1 MPESPEIVLVL
12 GDITTQEVDAI
23 VNAANTALLPGGG
36 VDGAITDAA
45 GAAALAER
53 EAIVTAGSDPPLPTG
68 EAVATTGGD
77 LPARWIIHTAGPVF
91 SGEARDR
98 MLLAACHASC
108 LRVADE
114 LGASTVAFPA
124 ISTGIYGYPVEQA
137 APIAIGAV
145 LDATTDVAEVRFV
158 LFDEVA
164 LEAFRTSLV
173 AFSPA
178 MSDQL
183 TNVKGV
189 FDRLGQIQ
197 LVDCREPYEWEAGRV
212 KGAVHIPLNDIMGGA
227 GQDLDKNKS
236 VAVICRSGNRSELAT
251 MMFQARGYEAYN
263 VEGGMEAWAAEG
275 LPLEAGDGSPG
286 RVA

>member
-1 MPESPEIVLVL
+1 VLVH
-12 GDITTQEVDAI
+12 GDITTQTVDAI
-23 VNAANTALLPGGG
+23 VNAANTALRPGGG
-36 VDGAITDAA
+36 VDGAITRAA

-53 EAIVTAGSDPPLPTG
+53 EAIVAQRKDPPLATG
-68 EAVATTGGD
+68 EAVATIGGD

-91 SGEARDR
+91 TGEAGDR
-98 MLLAACHASC
+98 SLLEACHRSC

-114 LGASTVAFPA
+114 LGARTVAFPA
-124 ISTGIYGYPVEQA
+124 ISTGIYGFPLEQA
-137 APIAIGAV
+137 APVAIAAV
-145 LDATTDVAEVRFV
+145 LDATTEVQEVRFV

-164 LEAFRTSLV
+164 LETFRTSLV
-173 AFSPA
+173 AFAPA
-178 MSDQL
+178 MSDEL
-183 TNVKGV
+183 TTVKGV

-212 KGAVHIPLNDIMGGA
+212 DGAVHIPLNDIMAGA
-227 GQDLDKNKS
+227 GQDLDKNRS

-251 MMFQARGYEAYN
+251 MMFQARGFEAYN

-275 LPLEAGDGSPG
+275 LPLEATDGSPG